1 MKLKIN
7 EQMGEQREDKQ
18 KIQWDKRKQWVDK
31 GKDSL
36 KQQRKK
42 EGTDGSI
49 EVAINKK
56 KESEQIE
63 ETKVA
68 NKGAKKGETEGS
80 IKGKKEAD
88 IKVAKE
94 GKN

>member
-36 KQQRKK
+36 K
-42 EGTDGSI
+42 
-49 EVAINKK
+49 
-56 KESEQIE
+56 
-63 ETKVA
+63 
-68 NKGAKKGETEGS
+68 
-80 IKGKKEAD
+80 
-88 IKVAKE
+88 
-94 GKN
+94 